1 MYEIIHL
8 IAQAREWIFHFMDK
22 LNITFEFED
31 SEDAECRLLKIFEFL
46 LADVP
51 MKKCIE
57 NERIN
62 YEHSTNNHRDNL
74 PTTAD

>member
-57 NERIN
+57 NERIR
-62 YEHSTNNHRDNL
+62 YEQPANNFGSDL
-74 PTTAD
+74 PAVKN

>member
-31 SEDAECRLLKIFEFL
+31 SEDAESRLLKIFEFL

-62 YEHSTNNHRDNL
+62 YEHPTNNHRDNL
-74 PTTAD
+74 PAPAG